1 MLGSSNCEEWEFQII
16 LGPPSWKAWKC
27 GKLKKVGRVV
37 HGSPTL
43 FNIAKVVD
51 HHDEQ
56 HMNDVLNLIYDP
68 PSKWV
73 TLEWIDMHIEVPLV
87 VQG

>member
-1 MLGSSNCEEWEFQII
+1 
-16 LGPPSWKAWKC
+16 
-27 GKLKKVGRVV
+27 VGRVV

-73 TLEWIDMHIEVPLV
+73 TLE
-87 VQG
+87 